1 MKVRCLIIEER
12 VRYDK
17 SRGKGVMRVIE
28 MRELRDERIKR
39 EKRIRRENEMK
50 REERKV
56 W

>member
-28 MRELRDERIKR
+28 MRELRE
-39 EKRIRRENEMK
+39 RRESG
-50 REERKV
+50 ERMR
-56 W
+56 